1 MPLMFCVFS
10 SAVILS
16 HTANHYSYRYLSGIR
31 CQVMQRMR
39 CVSCVNTAELECNIT
54 TSTDAVLVLEGDVI
68 MRQTH
73 VSVVLALAYR
83 IYWYMRIKCWRFK
96 KKTTLLCS
104 LLSLTQSPTQICVD
118 ESNPFFPCLTARR
131 SQIWTLVV
139 PGPFGTGKDACSPWA
154 CVVLQAFFPP
164 LKTCVLWLIRA
175 SKSSFL

>member
-83 IYWYMRIKCWRFK
+83 IYWYMRIKC
-96 KKTTLLCS
+96 
-104 LLSLTQSPTQICVD
+104 
-118 ESNPFFPCLTARR
+118 
-131 SQIWTLVV
+131 
-139 PGPFGTGKDACSPWA
+139 
-154 CVVLQAFFPP
+154 
-164 LKTCVLWLIRA
+164 
-175 SKSSFL
+175 